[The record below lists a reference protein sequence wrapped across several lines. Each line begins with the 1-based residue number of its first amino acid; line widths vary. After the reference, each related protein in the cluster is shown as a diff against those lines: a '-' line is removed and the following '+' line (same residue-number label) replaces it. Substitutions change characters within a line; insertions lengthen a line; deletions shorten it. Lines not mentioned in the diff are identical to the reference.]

1 MIQWIYNKLL
11 FKLVAQDI
19 INYEKNYQKVA
30 EQLTKH
36 QDYMLGEIG
45 INIKDIQKLVDRVN
59 QLEQTIQCLSDD
71 NQLLIARLHSKE
83 NQNG

>member
-71 NQLLIARLHSKE
+71 NQLLIARLYSKE

>member
-30 EQLTKH
+30 EQLMNH

-45 INIKDIQKLVDRVN
+45 TNIKDIQKLVDRVN

-71 NQLLIARLHSKE
+71 NQLLIARLYSKE

>member
-11 FKLVAQDI
+11 FKLVAQDL